1 MCWAALYTFD
11 PEWLYRLESVVFWKY
26 FQNTQQKMRELLFL
40 VLTVGAFEP
49 SSLSQKVKM
58 GLNSFLLDQ
67 FDMDVIRTEV
77 KVSFSLS
84 FTED

>member
-1 MCWAALYTFD
+1 
-11 PEWLYRLESVVFWKY
+11 
-26 FQNTQQKMRELLFL
+26 MRELLFL

>member
-1 MCWAALYTFD
+1 
-11 PEWLYRLESVVFWKY
+11 
-26 FQNTQQKMRELLFL
+26 MRELLLL

-77 KVSFSLS
+77 KVSFSS
-84 FTED
+84 FFCRKLTARLEPVYIRLA